1 MIIFH
6 IGHKRR
12 QLFFLRQGAG
22 EISYIL
28 RFHMSGGRRAA
39 GAGSRGGF
47 SPAYRGFKAHPRR
60 RKKYHDMEYRWYSKD
75 KEIIW
80 IHCRGTVIY
89 DGEGSIR
96 LLVGSISEVNGEE
109 KRDRLTGLH
118 GEGRFALDLGRLLQK
133 KHGAGFLLLIGVDDF
148 KEINEKYGIESGN
161 TLLRELTDIIRE
173 CMLPGMQLYRL
184 VADEF
189 VLFGQDDM
197 CSAQVVELFEKIR
210 RNIFRHIEEEDYR
223 NFYTVSGGLLQLPY
237 PSADYSELVKYL
249 EFALNEAK
257 RRGKTR
263 LWHSAG
269 RIMTSMWA
277 GWKSRKSCVRPYL
290 MIMKVFPCIISR

>member
-1 MIIFH
+1 M
-6 IGHKRR
+6 
-12 QLFFLRQGAG
+12 
-22 EISYIL
+22 
-28 RFHMSGGRRAA
+28 
-39 GAGSRGGF
+39 
-47 SPAYRGFKAHPRR
+47 
-60 RKKYHDMEYRWYSKD
+60 
-75 KEIIW
+75 
-80 IHCRGTVIY
+80 
-89 DGEGSIR
+89 
-96 LLVGSISEVNGEE
+96 
-109 KRDRLTGLH
+109 
-118 GEGRFALDLGRLLQK
+118 
-133 KHGAGFLLLIGVDDF
+133 DDF

-257 RRGKTR
+257 RRGKNALVAFSREDYDVYVGR
-263 LWHSAG
+263 LEIKEELRKAIFNDYEGFFPALSADSG
-269 RIMTSMWA
+269 
-277 GWKSRKSCVRPYL
+277 CEEL
-290 MIMKVFPCIISR
+290 